1 MKLENYHVKGE
12 EKIVSP
18 ALIYYRDA
26 IVKNTQLLN
35 WQGARTGSGIM

>member
-18 ALIYYRDA
+18 ALIYYCEEYTE
-26 IVKNTQLLN
+26 NH
-35 WQGARTGSGIM
+35 